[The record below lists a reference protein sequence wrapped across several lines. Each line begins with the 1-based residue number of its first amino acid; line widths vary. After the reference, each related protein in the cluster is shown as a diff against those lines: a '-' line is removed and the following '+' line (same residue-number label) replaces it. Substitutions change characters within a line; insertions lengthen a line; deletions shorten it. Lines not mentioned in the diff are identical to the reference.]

1 MNNIAG
7 GLTAEA
13 KANMLANLQI
23 ELNSRIEKL
32 RSQCEAQCAS
42 MQSRLERRVN
52 RIPVVTR
59 QTTLANLLKASAP
72 VQLITAPAPPTKVT
86 TTTAVTTTSTT
97 TTAATKKAAGTGT
110 AGRKPRNAVPSA
122 PSSRPASSP
131 EVRIKSTSTTKTT
144 NTKTVPTYAKATKTA
159 RAKKRSSDELSG
171 EDKENSELPVPKKR
185 TRNVAPKTEVEKAEK
200 AEKKTTASGTTRS
213 TRAGS
218 RTKPAGGHV
227 LSPKTNAAN
236 ARKPA
241 PAARSVRPR

>member
-1 MNNIAG
+1 MNNITS

-13 KANMLANLQI
+13 KGNMLANLQI

-32 RSQCEAQCAS
+32 RAQCEAQCAS

-72 VQLITAPAPPTKVT
+72 VRLITAPAPPTKVT
-86 TTTAVTTTSTT
+86 DTTAITTTTT
-97 TTAATKKAAGTGT
+97 TTAATKKTVGTGT

-131 EVRIKSTSTTKTT
+131 EVRIKSTSTNKTI
-144 NTKTVPTYAKATKTA
+144 NTKAVPTYAKATKTA

-185 TRNVAPKTEVEKAEK
+185 TRNVAPKAATEKVEKAEK
-200 AEKKTTASGTTRS
+200 TTTTGTTRS

-236 ARKPA
+236 VRKPA

>member
-1 MNNIAG
+1 MNNIAS

-32 RSQCEAQCAS
+32 RAQCEAQCAS

-52 RIPVVTR
+52 RIPIVTR

-72 VQLITAPAPPTKVT
+72 VQPITAPAPPTKVT
-86 TTTAVTTTSTT
+86 TTTATTTTATT
-97 TTAATKKAAGTGT
+97 TTAATKKTAGTGT

-131 EVRIKSTSTTKTT
+131 EVRIKSTSNPKT
-144 NTKTVPTYAKATKTA
+144 TKTVPTYAKATKTA
-159 RAKKRSSDELSG
+159 RAKKRSSDEMSG

-185 TRNVAPKTEVEKAEK
+185 TRNVAPKAATEKAEK
-200 AEKKTTASGTTRS
+200 TATGTTRS

-218 RTKPAGGHV
+218 RTKPTSGGHV